1 MSANLI
7 ALTSTRRKRLA
18 SVDVGTN
25 TLRYLVA
32 EVDQD
37 HCITEQTSGRKM
49 TRLGEG
55 IIDTGR
61 LSDAAMDRSLTALS
75 TFAEAIKKA
84 APDEMLA
91 VATSA
96 VREAQNGAEFV
107 ARVRAETGL
116 ELTVIDGGEEARLT
130 AIGAASVLAG
140 DRNNLLIV
148 DIGGGSTEFVHM
160 TGGEQVGAVSIPLGV
175 VTATERHVKHDPP
188 RQGELYDLDEDVR
201 THIDRVRK
209 ALGNLGAVRLVA
221 TAGTPTT
228 LAAMDQEMAVY
239 DPDRIN
245 NHVMTLGRVEEL
257 FDQIATV
264 SIAKRSR
271 MIGIDPG
278 REELLVAGSA
288 ILLRILHDW
297 QFGVVTVSDF
307 GLREGVLIDLFE
319 RAGD

>member
-7 ALTSTRRKRLA
+7 SLTSARRKRLA

-37 HCITEQTSGRKM
+37 HRITEQTSGRKM

-107 ARVRAETGL
+107 QRVRAETGL
-116 ELTVIDGGEEARLT
+116 ELTVINGGEEARLT

-140 DRNNLLIV
+140 DRSNLLIV

-160 TGGEQVGAVSIPLGV
+160 TGGEQVGTVSIPLGV

-188 RQGELYDLDEDVR
+188 RQHEMYDLDEDVR

-209 ALGNLGAVRLVA
+209 ALGNVGAVRLVA

-271 MIGIDPG
+271 MTGIDPG

-288 ILLRILHDW
+288 ILLRIMHDW

-307 GLREGVLIDLFE
+307 GLREGVLIDLYE
-319 RAGD
+319 RSD